1 MAVATHGPA
10 AHRLPDPR
18 HEECEAD
25 RVGEKAGREEERT
38 CEEDHGTVRELRSGK
53 PASCQLPAR
62 RVQGASA
69 LPGHERGAD
78 DGGEQHDGDRRAD
91 ADALADDHEQH
102 DLCDRGHDERDEDD
116 PRESHPS
123 EITGVGNLCHMQFR
137 DLPAVDE
144 LAGRLAA
151 VPELADVPVPLIAGV
166 AREAIDRSRRS
177 IAAGENPDPIA
188 HALASL
194 IELARR
200 RPRRVINA
208 TGVLLHTNLGRAPLH
223 PSAVA
228 AASDSSAGY
237 TNLEFDLGS
246 GNRGGRGSYVE
257 TLLQTLTGAESAL
270 VVNNNAGALFLALAA
285 LAGGAEAVV
294 SRGELIEIGGSFR
307 LPDLMSASGARLVE
321 VGTTN
326 RTRASDYAAA
336 MATASLVLKVHPSNY
351 RIEGFAE
358 EVGYRELAEVCAAA
372 GIPFVAD
379 LGSGLLDTR
388 VPWLD
393 GSPPRWLDGEPGV
406 RQTIDAGAAVVLF
419 SGDKLLGGPQAGI
432 AVGRRELIERMR
444 RHPIARALRLDGT
457 TMASL
462 AATLELY
469 ASGQGRSVPFWHMA
483 TIPAESLQS
492 RVEAVL
498 SASGV
503 AGAVI
508 DGESL
513 PGAGSVPG
521 ATIPTPT
528 LELRVAADA
537 SWKTLIAADPPIVA
551 RRRADTLM
559 LDLRTVAP
567 ADDETVAR
575 VLATLAGHP

>member
-1 MAVATHGPA
+1 
-10 AHRLPDPR
+10 
-18 HEECEAD
+18 
-25 RVGEKAGREEERT
+25 
-38 CEEDHGTVRELRSGK
+38 
-53 PASCQLPAR
+53 
-62 RVQGASA
+62 
-69 LPGHERGAD
+69 
-78 DGGEQHDGDRRAD
+78 
-91 ADALADDHEQH
+91 
-102 DLCDRGHDERDEDD
+102 
-116 PRESHPS
+116 
-123 EITGVGNLCHMQFR
+123 MQFR

-177 IAAGENPDPIA
+177 IAAGENPDPMA
-188 HALASL
+188 RALASL

-223 PSAVA
+223 PAAVA
-228 AASDSSAGY
+228 AASHTSAGY

-285 LAGGAEAVV
+285 LAGGNEAVV

-336 MATASLVLKVHPSNY
+336 MATAALVLKVHPSNY

-358 EVGYRELAEVCAAA
+358 EVGYRELGEVCAAA

-388 VPWLD
+388 VPWLE
-393 GSPPRWLDGEPGV
+393 GAPPRWLDGEPGV
-406 RQTIDAGAAVVLF
+406 RQTLEAGAAVVLF

-444 RHPIARALRLDGT
+444 KHPIARALRLDGA

-483 TIPAESLQS
+483 TIRAESLQS

-503 AGAVI
+503 AGAVV

-559 LDLRTVAP
+559 LDLRTVA
-567 ADDETVAR
+567 AEDDETVAS
-575 VLATLAGHP
+575 VLATVAGHP